1 MEIST
6 NSNHS
11 EESHQHL
18 ASHLTRYKVVF
29 GSLLLLTMVT
39 VGVSYVDFGSTFWN
53 FVVAL
58 AIATLKASLVAAVF
72 MHLWGEK
79 MLIWRFLL
87 FTTIFVAGLFLLTL
101 LGHSDPIPQSAST
114 SYGLDWN
121 RMHTLSKGSR

>member
-1 MEIST
+1 MESST
-6 NSNHS
+6 NSDHS
-11 EESHQHL
+11 RESHQHL
-18 ASHLTRYKVVF
+18 ASHLMRYKVVF

-58 AIATLKASLVAAVF
+58 AIATLKACLVAAVF

-79 MLIWRFLL
+79 ILIWRFLV

-101 LGHSDPIPQSAST
+101 LGHSDPIPQSSST
-114 SYGLDWN
+114 SYGLDWI